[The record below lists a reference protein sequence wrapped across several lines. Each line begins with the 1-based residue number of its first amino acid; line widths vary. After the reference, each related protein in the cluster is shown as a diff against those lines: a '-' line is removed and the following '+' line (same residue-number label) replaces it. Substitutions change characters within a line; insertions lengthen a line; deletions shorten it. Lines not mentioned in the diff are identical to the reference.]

1 MRIAIPYYVLHTLSH
16 TYTVSM
22 ARRQNKEV
30 QIWLDSFWWDSY
42 LQGVEGGVGGEG
54 DNLPKYHMIIWYIDN
69 YKSDM
74 TFGC

>member
-1 MRIAIPYYVLHTLSH
+1 MRTAIPYYVLHTLSH
-16 TYTVSM
+16 THTVSM

-42 LQGVEGGVGGEG
+42 LGGGRVGVEG
-54 DNLPKYHMIIWYIDN
+54 DNLPKYDMIICYIDN

-74 TFGC
+74 TFGY